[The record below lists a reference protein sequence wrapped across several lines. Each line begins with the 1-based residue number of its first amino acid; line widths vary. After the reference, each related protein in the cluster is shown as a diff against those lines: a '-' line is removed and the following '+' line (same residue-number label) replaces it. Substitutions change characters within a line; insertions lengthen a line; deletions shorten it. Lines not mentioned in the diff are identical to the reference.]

1 MLAASPIIPCV
12 GSLGVGVMS
21 VSAAYE
27 ATAKVMK
34 VDFQNMEAKAV
45 NIQKTTGTIS
55 DEKWVVDAS
64 NNGKLQSR
72 GSDAQF
78 NNGTKITIPVSG
90 KGTITVVS
98 YPNYHNY
105 TVGGKEVD
113 KDTYVY
119 EYDVADAK
127 DATVDIVAT
136 GTSYLYSI
144 ENLKMH
150 ISQILNIMQKII
162 KQELRHMILL
172 TIQLLQLINLLLI
185 RF

>member
-1 MLAASPIIPCV
+1 MSRNRKKIKSKVVKTAAVMGALVLAASPIIPCV

-78 NNGTKITIPVSG
+78 NNGTKITIPV
-90 KGTITVVS
+90 
-98 YPNYHNY
+98 
-105 TVGGKEVD
+105 
-113 KDTYVY
+113 
-119 EYDVADAK
+119 
-127 DATVDIVAT
+127 
-136 GTSYLYSI
+136 YL
-144 ENLKMH
+144 H
-150 ISQILNIMQKII
+150 FFP
-162 KQELRHMILL
+162 
-172 TIQLLQLINLLLI
+172 LI
-185 RF
+185 RFWISSTDGSWRSSSSGRLLVI